1 MLTWL
6 GCIVG
11 GILTM
16 VYAIT
21 SCPAHPSAS
30 RSRMEAVANI
40 GFLVFIL
47 GVFMISW
54 RFITAMSMLP
64 K

>member
-1 MLTWL
+1 
-6 GCIVG
+6 
-11 GILTM
+11 
-16 VYAIT
+16 
-21 SCPAHPSAS
+21 
-30 RSRMEAVANI
+30 MEAVANI